1 MSISQETVDKIQNF
15 ATQRQKAED
24 EHESQQ
30 LSPASLQSYSRKLDE
45 TLKELQDQVKH
56 QEGELQKLR
65 ISNSIDLTEIGTDN
79 WTRVSQVRRAK
90 KAYDSLLQSNSDIPD
105 PGSALPSLLAVEET
119 SRLVRESKVSART
132 TVEKLSADRQRSKA
146 EEANLHEARL
156 IQSRLEE
163 RIDKA
168 RREKSRG
175 KTKSPEQLAQELIDK
190 RREQNEELVRATG
203 DLGRSLHGFIDE
215 TLAPMLAAED
225 LGGPT
230 VGDALNISDAVLEVG
245 YTSLGK
251 PKKPKRINAEDNDE
265 SQQHIDELFHRQRP
279 ENSDGGQRGSANRK
293 EAAASE
299 MHALLDALLEA
310 GASYIDV
317 PRESAASRFLVRAKV
332 AQFHPR
338 DAKRFRLID
347 FGRSLDD

>member
-1 MSISQETVDKIQNF
+1 M
-15 ATQRQKAED
+15 
-24 EHESQQ
+24 
-30 LSPASLQSYSRKLDE
+30 
-45 TLKELQDQVKH
+45 
-56 QEGELQKLR
+56 
-65 ISNSIDLTEIGTDN
+65 
-79 WTRVSQVRRAK
+79 
-90 KAYDSLLQSNSDIPD
+90 
-105 PGSALPSLLAVEET
+105 
-119 SRLVRESKVSART
+119 
-132 TVEKLSADRQRSKA
+132 
-146 EEANLHEARL
+146 
-156 IQSRLEE
+156 IQSGLEE

-168 RREKSRG
+168 RREKSKG
-175 KTKSPEQLAQELIDK
+175 KTKSPEQLAQELINQQ
-190 RREQNEELVRATG
+190 REKNEELARATG

-230 VGDALNISDAVLEVG
+230 VGGVLDISDAVLEAG
-245 YTSLGK
+245 YTSHGK
-251 PKKPKRINAEDNDE
+251 PKKPKRTNAEDHDE
-265 SQQHIDELFHRQRP
+265 SQQHIDELFHLQRP
-279 ENSDGGQRGSANRK
+279 ENADRGQRGSANRR

-338 DAKRFRLID
+338 DAKRFRLVD